1 MLTLPIKKKW
11 FDMILSG
18 EKKEEYRERNRHYY
32 NLFRRYLG
40 KYRCSEEGEWK
51 RPEFTASFRNG
62 YSASSPSFVA
72 VCTVDV
78 GTGRPEWGAEP
89 GKDYFRLQIL
99 SVRQEVR

>member
-11 FDMILSG
+11 FDMTLSG
-18 EKKEEYRERNRHYY
+18 EKKEEYRERNKYY
-32 NLFRRYLG
+32 YGLFRRYLG
-40 KYRCSEEGEWK
+40 KYRYSEESEWK
-51 RPEFTASFRNG
+51 RPEFAVRFRNG

-72 VCTVDV
+72 VCTVDI